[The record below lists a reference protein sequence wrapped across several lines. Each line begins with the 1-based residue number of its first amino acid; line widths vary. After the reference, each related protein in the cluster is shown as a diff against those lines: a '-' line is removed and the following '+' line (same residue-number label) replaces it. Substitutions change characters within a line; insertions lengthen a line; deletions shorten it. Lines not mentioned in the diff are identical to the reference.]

1 MNDKIIMAVSLLA
14 AAFSANATLNDGDAI
29 AYFPFDSDYLSCVN
43 TECNPAS
50 AVTYTQSGGRIS
62 FESSC
67 PGAYVVANGTP
78 RANGGHLV
86 VSQGRAFID
95 LSQFETGEEMKSATI
110 EFFFKSSTEVNWGCK
125 VALMKASAASVD
137 DNARPYLLYL
147 QRHDKTG
154 KLVPRADAV
163 NHNGTDSLGVNY
175 VNFTDNST
183 GFDGEWHHVAMT
195 ISPLYSS
202 DSVHTG
208 SVISCY
214 FDYGGA
220 ITRSMANPW
229 RGFAADGDNKLYL
242 SVGER
247 NSTVA
252 VDEFRITKGVLPKNR
267 FLIQRD
273 SVPQNGDALVY
284 MKFEGNLDSSADCV
298 AADKPTIMDN
308 AVPAYSTD
316 VKRDKITS
324 WDGND
329 ILNDANIRCFDVTKV
344 IRFNLPYWA
353 LGYNALDS
361 ATIEFLMKGTAKAE
375 DWMTTLKLGNSSEP
389 VLFLVQLNSA
399 NPRQFVFRSDA
410 WSGNAWDKVQ
420 YTIPSAKGVFAD
432 EKWHHFAMTA
442 EPDGTG
448 HSTIKFYFDYEC
460 VNTATT
466 ANYPWRGIDP
476 DNMFLYMGRTGQHN
490 DCEALIDEIRISKG
504 VLPKE
509 KFLRY
514 GKTGL
519 VISYR

>member
-14 AAFSANATLNDGDAI
+14 TAFPANATLNDGDAI
-29 AYFPFDSDYLSCVN
+29 AYLPFDSDCLSCVN

-50 AVTYTQSGGRIS
+50 AVTYTQPGGRIS

-67 PGAYVVANGTP
+67 PGAYVIANGTP
-78 RANGGHLV
+78 RTNGGYLV

-110 EFFFKSSTEVNWGCK
+110 EFFFKSSSTNNWGCK
-125 VALMKASAASVD
+125 VALMKASASSVSD
-137 DNARPYLLYL
+137 IARPYLFML
-147 QRHDKTG
+147 QRNG
-154 KLVPRADAV
+154 SGNLVPRADAV

-175 VNFTDNST
+175 VNFTDNAT

-202 DSVHTG
+202 ESVHTG

-220 ITRSMANPW
+220 ITKNMANPW
-229 RGFAADGDNKLYL
+229 RGFAADGDNKLYF
-242 SVGER
+242 SVGESS
-247 NSTVA
+247 STVA
-252 VDEFRITKGVLPKNR
+252 VDEFRVTKGVLPKSR
-267 FLIQRD
+267 FLVQRD
-273 SVPQNGDALVY
+273 SIPQNGDALVY
-284 MKFEGNLDSSADCV
+284 MKFEGSLDSAADCM
-298 AADKPTIMDN
+298 AADKPKIMDN

-316 VKRDKITS
+316 VKRDRITS

-329 ILNDANIRCFDVTKV
+329 LLNDSNVRCLDVTQA
-344 IRFNLPYWA
+344 IRFNMPYWA

-361 ATIEFLMKGTAKAE
+361 ATVEFLLKGTAKA
-375 DWMTTLKLGNSSEP
+375 DNWMSTFKLGNSSDP

-399 NPRQFVFRSDA
+399 NPRQFMLRSDA
-410 WSGNAWDKVQ
+410 WIGNGDFETVQ
-420 YTIPSAKGVFAD
+420 FYVPSAKGVFAD

-448 HSTIKFYFDYEC
+448 HSTVKFYFDYEC

-466 ANYPWRGIDP
+466 ANYQWRGMDP
-476 DNMFLYMGRTGQHN
+476 DTMFMYMGRN
-490 DCEALIDEIRISKG
+490 NCEMLIDEIRISKG